1 MAGTFLTAEWRSL
14 VMLNYEIEPAVLVPR
29 VPKGTV
35 LDVFRGRALVS
46 VVGFRFL
53 KTSVL
58 GAAIP
63 GYRDFD
69 EVNLRFYVRSA
80 ADEARR
86 GVVFIK
92 EIVPHRAIA
101 WTARAL
107 YNENYFAHPMRSA
120 VVAVGEGHR
129 YSYAFDA
136 HGRTHA
142 IHATSRGPA
151 CALAAGSEQEFIA
164 EHYYGYATQRDGG
177 TLEYRV
183 EHPPWEVHEAHDAA
197 LDLDGALV
205 YGDAFGAALAAPPCS
220 ALIAVGSPISVARPV
235 RIA

>member
-1 MAGTFLTAEWRSL
+1 
-14 VMLNYEIEPAVLVPR
+14 MLNFEVPADVLAPR
-29 VPKGTV
+29 VPRGTV
-35 LDVFRGRALVS
+35 LDLFDGRALVS

-86 GVVFIK
+86 GVVFVK

-107 YNENYFAHPMRSA
+107 YNENYFAYPMRSK
-120 VVAVGEGHR
+120 VEPMGDDHH

-136 HGRTHA
+136 HGRTHSLGA
-142 IHATSRGPA
+142 RTNGAARP
-151 CALAAGSEQEFIA
+151 LAPGSEEEFIA
-164 EHYYGYATQRDGG
+164 EHYYGYVTQRDGG

-183 EHPPWEVHEAHDAA
+183 EHEPWDVHAVQHAALELDAA
-197 LDLDGALV
+197 AV
-205 YGDAFGAALAAPPCS
+205 YGDQFGAPLAAPPRS
-220 ALIAVGSPISVARPV
+220 ALVAVGSAIRVAKPV

>member
-1 MAGTFLTAEWRSL
+1 MAGTFLSAEWRSL
-14 VMLNYEIEPAVLVPR
+14 VMLNYEVPADVLLPR

-35 LDVFRGRALVS
+35 LDLFEGRALVS

-53 KTSVL
+53 KTTVL
-58 GAAIP
+58 GAGIP

-69 EVNLRFYVRSA
+69 EINLRFYVRSA
-80 ADEARR
+80 ADGARR

-92 EIVPHRAIA
+92 EIVPHYAVA

-107 YNENYFAHPMRSA
+107 YNENYFAHPMRSKVEPA
-120 VVAVGEGHR
+120 GDDHH
-129 YSYAFDA
+129 YTYAFDA
-136 HGRTHA
+136 HGRTHTLSA
-142 IHATSRGPA
+142 RTRGAARP
-151 CALAAGSEQEFIA
+151 LAPGSEEEFIA

-183 EHPPWEVHEAHDAA
+183 EHDPWDAHAVQHAA
-197 LDLDGALV
+197 LDCDASNV
-205 YGDAFGAALAAPPCS
+205 YGEAFCGALAAPPRS
-220 ALIAVGSPISVARPV
+220 ALVAVGSPIRVAKPV

>member
-1 MAGTFLTAEWRSL
+1 MPGLFLSAEWRSL
-14 VMLNYEIEPAVLVPR
+14 VMLNYEVPAELLLPR
-29 VPKGTV
+29 VPKGTE
-35 LDVFRGRALVS
+35 LDLFQGRALVS

-53 KTSVL
+53 KTTVL

-69 EVNLRFYVRSA
+69 EVNLRFYVRA
-80 ADEARR
+80 LADITRR
-86 GVVFIK
+86 GVVFVK

-107 YNENYFAHPMRSA
+107 YNENYFAHPMRSQ
-120 VVAVGEGHR
+120 VEPVGDDHR

-136 HGRTHA
+136 HGRSHAVTATTHGA
-142 IHATSRGPA
+142 ARP
-151 CALAAGSEQEFIA
+151 LAAGSEEEFIA

-183 EHPPWEVHEAHDAA
+183 EHEPWEAHAVQHAA
-197 LDLDGALV
+197 LDLDGAAV
-205 YGDAFGAALAAPPCS
+205 YGEAFCAPLAAPPRS
-220 ALIAVGSPISVARPV
+220 ALVAVGSPIRVAKPL

>member
-1 MAGTFLTAEWRSL
+1 
-14 VMLNYEIEPAVLVPR
+14 MLNFEVSPDVLLPR

-35 LDVFRGRALVS
+35 LDLYEGRALVS

-53 KTSVL
+53 KTTVL

-69 EVNLRFYVRSA
+69 EINLRFYVRA
-80 ADEARR
+80 ASDDARR

-107 YNENYFAHPMRSA
+107 YNENYFAHPMRSNVEPA
-120 VVAVGEGHR
+120 GDDHH
-129 YSYAFDA
+129 YTYTFDA
-136 HGRTHA
+136 HGRTHSLSA
-142 IHATSRGPA
+142 RTNGAARALGP
-151 CALAAGSEQEFIA
+151 GSEEEFIA

-183 EHPPWEVHEAHDAA
+183 EHEPWDVHAVQYAM
-197 LDLDGALV
+197 LDLDSTLV
-205 YGDAFGAALAAPPCS
+205 YGTEFADSLAVAPRS
-220 ALIAVGSPISVARPV
+220 ALIAVGSPIRVAKPV